1 MHDGRLLGALPPVE
15 LAMPW
20 WPEAADLVE
29 AVRSRD
35 GLESTGL
42 RLIDCEPG
50 RVYGGAISYLAEVES
65 PPPPGALRRWS
76 PVSADHPA
84 EDPLANQ
91 PLRQS
96 WARPG
101 GPRELLAWADERL
114 LANGLRRTGP
124 AEQRRTWNLSAL
136 WRIPTSEGRIWL
148 KTVPA
153 FFAHEGAV
161 IDWIGEPIAPRLID
175 FAPGRALISDIP
187 GEPNHDVTDPA
198 ELRPMVTLLTNLQ
211 HRALDRT
218 DELLALGVPDKRLR
232 TMVGRIPSVVE
243 EWGRDLQPGERTDL
257 DHLLSGLPARLDA
270 IGACGVPDTLVH
282 GDFHPGNVAGTPG
295 AYVIL
300 DWGDSFL
307 GHPLIDEL
315 AFVRRLDGPLQA
327 VARSWFVA
335 AWQRIVPG
343 ADPAEAARLLEPVLP
358 LLAAVM
364 YADFCAAIE
373 PSERPYHA
381 SDAVAM
387 LRDAAAAGAA
397 TA

>member
-1 MHDGRLLGALPPVE
+1 MQSHAPGLSDPSPLTHSWPLFERDHRFDLGGDFR
-15 LAMPW
+15 W
-20 WPEAADLVE
+20 TGE
-29 AVRSRD
+29 AVD
-35 GLESTGL
+35 Q
-42 RLIDCEPG
+42 
-50 RVYGGAISYLAEVES
+50 
-65 PPPPGALRRWS
+65 AL
-76 PVSADHPA
+76 
-84 EDPLANQ
+84 
-91 PLRQS
+91 
-96 WARPG
+96 
-101 GPRELLAWADERL
+101 DERL

-315 AFVRRLDGPLQA
+315 AFVRRLDGPFRPSRGA
-327 VARSWFVA
+327 GSSR
-335 AWQRIVPG
+335 PG
-343 ADPAEAARLLEPVLP
+343 NGSCPAQTPPKPPGCSSRCCRCWP
-358 LLAAVM
+358 L
-364 YADFCAAIE
+364 
-373 PSERPYHA
+373 
-381 SDAVAM
+381 
-387 LRDAAAAGAA
+387 
-397 TA
+397 